1 MEVSNLMYINKN
13 ELIRRLVEL
22 TGKDRKDFA
31 SSTVEVLSEI
41 YENIVSNGERTYIDV
56 PYKDKDIVKLI
67 GARYDGEKKQW
78 YIPQGIDLKLFGKWM
93 ADKTE

>member
-41 YENIVSNGERTYIDV
+41 YENLVSNGERTYIDV

-78 YIPQGIDLKLFGKWM
+78 YIPQGIDSKLFGKWM

>member
-41 YENIVSNGERTYIDV
+41 YENLVSNGERTYIDV
-56 PYKDKDIVKLI
+56 PYKDKDIVKFI

-93 ADKTE
+93 SDKTE

>member
-1 MEVSNLMYINKN
+1 MYINKN

-22 TGKDRKDFA
+22 TGKDRKYFA

-41 YENIVSNGERTYIDV
+41 YENLVSNGERTYIDV

-67 GARYDGEKKQW
+67 GARYDGDKKQW